1 MKNQLFSIRWVL
13 VFFLTGFI
21 VESFAQSFKWST
33 EGNTY
38 YQFQQGEILAYSL
51 PENSSQVIVSQEM
64 LSLPTGESLAI
75 RDFSFS
81 EDGKKIL
88 IYTNT
93 KRVWRLDTQGDYWV
107 LDLES
112 KKLEQIGK
120 GLPESSLRFAKL
132 SPDGQK
138 AAFVSEY
145 NLYVEDL
152 NSGEITALTTDGNR
166 KLINGTFDWAYEEE
180 FACRDGFQW
189 SPDSKQIAF
198 WQLDANKI
206 RDFYMIDNIDSVYSQ
221 IIPVEY
227 PKVGQSPSPA
237 RIGVVNLTGKEIT
250 WMNIPGDPAQHYL
263 PRMEWNNPELL
274 LVQQLNRKQN
284 HSKIYAVN
292 VPKNEAEVI
301 FEEKDEAWIDVLSPW
316 ENVYALTYRHEFK
329 WINGGKEFLWLSE
342 KDGWRHLY
350 RIGLDGKAIKVTT
363 GDYDVINLLHVDEK
377 ANRIYFHASPEN
389 ATQKYLYTTS
399 LDGKGQEKLVTPVN
413 LQGTNSYEIAP
424 SGQYASHQFQNHFTR
439 PSSEWIEL
447 PSHSP
452 LDESKSIA
460 ANLASNQREKQVE
473 FFQIQTAD
481 GTEMDGWMVKP
492 RDFDPSK
499 KYPVVFFV
507 YTEPWGA
514 NVKDTYGVGRNRLYE
529 GDMAADGYIYIS
541 IDNRGTPA
549 PKGRAWRKSIYRKIG
564 RLNISDQ
571 AEAAKK
577 ILGWDFV
584 DPERVAV
591 WGWSGG
597 GSATLNLLFQYPEI
611 YKTGISI
618 AAVAYQLTYDN
629 IYQERYMGL
638 PQENLEDFIAG
649 SPITHAKNLQGNL
662 LYIHGTGDDNVH
674 YANADMLVNELIK
687 HGKLFQFMP
696 YPNRSH
702 SISEGEGTNMHL
714 RKLYTDYLKKHCPP
728 GGR

>member
-1 MKNQLFSIRWVL
+1 MRKFNPTFSRFVFVL
-13 VFFLTGFI
+13 LILLTGSLKAK
-21 VESFAQSFKWST
+21 ELKWS
-33 EGNTY
+33 
-38 YQFQQGEILAYSL
+38 
-51 PENSSQVIVSQEM
+51 SS
-64 LSLPTGESLAI
+64 GESIYQIKANGITEYSISDQSETVVVPNEWLTPNGEEPLSI
-75 RDFSFS
+75 RDFSFYA
-81 EDGKKIL
+81 EGQKLL

-107 LDLES
+107 LDMES
-112 KKLEQIGK
+112 KKLQQIGK

-138 AAFVSEY
+138 AAYVSEY

-189 SPDSKQIAF
+189 SPDSKQIAY
-198 WQLDANKI
+198 WRLDANQI
-206 RDFYMIDNIDSVYSQ
+206 RDFYMINNSDSVYSQ

-227 PKVGQSPSPA
+227 PKVGESPSPA
-237 RIGVVNLTGKEIT
+237 KIGVVDLSSQKTT
-250 WMNIPGDPAQHYL
+250 WLNIPGDPAQHYL
-263 PRMEWNNPELL
+263 PRMEWNNPDLL

-292 VPKNEAEVI
+292 VPQNQAEVI
-301 FEEKDEAWIDVLSPW
+301 HEEKDEAWIDVMSTW
-316 ENVYALTYRHEFK
+316 DNVYSLTYRHRFPWVSE
-329 WINGGKEFLWLSE
+329 GKEFVWLSE
-342 KDGWRHLY
+342 KDGWRHVY
-350 RIGLDGKAIKVTT
+350 RMGLDGKEQLVTR
-363 GDYDVINLLHVDEK
+363 GEYDVINLLHVDETEGWV
-377 ANRIYFHASPEN
+377 YFHASPDN
-389 ATQKYLYTTS
+389 ATQKYLYRTRW
-399 LDGKGQEKLVTPVN
+399 DGSGEAEMLTPPIWE
-413 LQGTNSYEIAP
+413 GTHDYQISP
-424 SGQYASHQFQNHFTR
+424 SGKFALYRGQNHYTR
-439 PSSEWIEL
+439 PVTDWISL
-447 PSHSP
+447 PDHDFLSMGEQMGVSVNKP
-452 LDESKSIA
+452 DDTGM
-460 ANLASNQREKQVE
+460 E
-473 FFQIQTAD
+473 FFTVTLED

-492 RDFDPSK
+492 SNFDPTK
-499 KYPVVFFV
+499 KYPVVFYV

-514 NVKDTYGVGRNRLYE
+514 NVKDTYGVGRNRLYD
-529 GDMAADGYIYIS
+529 GDMAEDGYIYIS
-541 IDNRGTPA
+541 LDNRGTPA

-571 AEAAKK
+571 AEAAKQ
-577 ILGWDFV
+577 ILEWDYV
-584 DPERVAV
+584 DPDRIAV

-618 AAVAYQLTYDN
+618 AAVANQLTYDN

-649 SPITHAKNLQGNL
+649 SPITHAKNLEGNL
-662 LYIHGTGDDNVH
+662 LYIHGTADDNVH

-687 HGKLFQFMP
+687 HGKIFQFMP

-702 SISEGEGTNMHL
+702 SISEGMGTNAHL

-728 GGR
+728 GAK

>member
-64 LSLPTGESLAI
+64 LSLPTGESLAV

-112 KKLEQIGK
+112 KKLGQIGK

-138 AAFVSEY
+138 AAYVSEY

-399 LDGKGQEKLVTPVN
+399 LDGKGQEELVTPVN
-413 LQGTNSYEIAP
+413 LQGTNSYEVAP
-424 SGQYASHQFQNHFTR
+424 SGQYAFHQFQNHFTR
-439 PSSEWIEL
+439 LASEWIEL

-460 ANLASNQREKQVE
+460 TNMASNQREKQVE

-577 ILGWDFV
+577 ILEWDFV